1 MAADSAVA
9 LTRPDDLVGA
19 IGRFLTLVHAEPVP
33 PGADDRSAPAELA
46 AASLRVAG
54 GEADAVG
61 FDPPYAAQDP
71 ARLLEIATG
80 LWERC
85 GHGWGGEVRLIGA
98 GLAGLEVEDGEVCG
112 WPDASVALRG
122 DPYSD
127 LARLARDLSV
137 AIGPAAVP
145 ALFDSC
151 GIERP
156 DPARIEFWI
165 LLLQLL

>member
-1 MAADSAVA
+1 M
-9 LTRPDDLVGA
+9 GA
-19 IGRFLTLVHAEPVP
+19 IGRFLTRVHAEPVSRD
-33 PGADDRSAPAELA
+33 ADDRSAAAGLA
-46 AASLRVAG
+46 AASLRVTSG
-54 GEADAVG
+54 KVDAVG
-61 FDPPYAAQDP
+61 FDRPYAGQDP
-71 ARLLEIATG
+71 ARLLDIAAS

-85 GHGWGGEVRLIGA
+85 GHEWGDEVRLIDA
-98 GLAGLEVEDGEVCG
+98 GLDVLEVDEGEVCG
-112 WPDASVALRG
+112 WPDASAAVRG

-127 LARLARDLSV
+127 FARLARDLSV

-165 LLLQLL
+165 LLHQLL